1 MSLLKLERCK
11 RRLAQEATTSERRRA
26 RQAAPAGV
34 AGSGPLQRNR
44 RYLARVG
51 VALSGLFLLLTPGS
65 AFAQFVCVDA
75 SLSAGGSTATGAN
88 SVACGISQTA
98 AGQRSV
104 AVGFFNQATGDDSAA
119 FGSSAKASGTAST
132 ALGLSALANGDFAVA
147 VGDSASAI
155 GVSST
160 AIGDQSAAL
169 GVGAVGVGARAAA
182 DADHSVAIGEDA
194 WAKAAGGNSVAIG
207 NAATAAAVGA
217 TAVGQKSHAFGVN
230 SSAFGIGSV
239 ASGDNATAV
248 GTSAS
253 ATAVGATALGAGA
266 SATFA
271 NSTAIGNGASTSAPN
286 QVAIGTASNTYRLSG
301 ITSAASLAAQSGTTY
316 LVTSDASGN
325 LATTGFSTAGL
336 TSLQSQVTS
345 LQSQVLDN
353 RTEART
359 GTAIALAVG
368 SMPALQPGRKFA
380 LSGGYGNFQ
389 GSNAFGLGATALVY
403 DSKSYAV
410 VVNAGAGIGLERNV
424 AGGRGAVS
432 VQW

>member
-1 MSLLKLERCK
+1 MNFLKLEGSK
-11 RRLAQEATTSERRRA
+11 RRLEQEATMSERRRA
-26 RQAAPAGV
+26 PQAAPADV
-34 AGSGPLQRNR
+34 TGSTPLR
-44 RYLARVG
+44 RTRRSLARVG
-51 VALSGLFLLLTPGS
+51 IALSGLFLVLAPGS
-65 AFAQFVCVDA
+65 ALAQFVCVDA
-75 SLSAGGSTATGAN
+75 SLSAGGSTATGAS

-98 AGQRSV
+98 TGQRSV
-104 AVGFFNQATGDDSAA
+104 AVGFLNQATGDDSAA
-119 FGSSAKASGTAST
+119 LGNRATANGIAST
-132 ALGLSALANGDFAVA
+132 ALGLQALANGDFAVA
-147 VGDSASAI
+147 VGDSAGAG

-160 AIGDQSAAL
+160 AIGDQSGAE
-169 GVGAVGVGARAAA
+169 GVGAVAVGARSTA

-194 WAKAAGGNSVAIG
+194 WAKAAASNSVAIG

-217 TAVGQKSHAFGVN
+217 TAVGQGSHAFGVS

-286 QVAIGTASNTYRLSG
+286 QVAIGTATNTYRLAG

-325 LATTGFSTAGL
+325 LAATGFSMANL

-359 GTAIALAVG
+359 GTAIALAAA

-380 LSGGYGNFQ
+380 LSAGYGNFQ